1 MRIQRAAPANELLAK
16 LLFLILPTVFVA
28 YFLLYNLNEYFSFLQ
43 NSGMKWTIM
52 FAAGMAAS
60 AIFHGFRFRALLP
73 FIGLILLLRLGYA
86 GIDALAPGEFDQ
98 PVLEANYKIFS
109 VLFVL
114 GWIVGW
120 GFVRLRYW
128 AIGMSAALLL
138 ACIYII
144 AKYKADTVAHL
155 TWAFAPALLYSV
167 YIIFTAEQIYSYGDK
182 SKKFWWFLARRL
194 MGFTVLAAL
203 LLFGVF
209 FLMRKDIEAAVANY
223 GAGGQK
229 GKGSMMKQNKDKRT
243 FDLNDYSRLSSALGR
258 SNDFLFCARIDN
270 FFPNTDIPNP
280 LYLTAFYYTKFDT
293 ATETFE
299 REKNAPTPQ
308 NDLFEPDPSQIPLFA
323 TRTDSSVIR
332 NSGTMKGGKTV
343 EIQVYSKNLSPSTYL
358 APHTGFFVQPITV
371 EKDFRDSFKYAF
383 RAKSFVS
390 ELNSAYFVYNARDSE
405 IKHFQEKRFEI
416 LRHVTDY
423 GNEDPAFMKY
433 YTYMPGDEKFQ
444 KISTLAHEL
453 TVNAKTPVDKVIAL
467 RDWFL
472 SRDPAGQPLF
482 KYTDN
487 PGIPDIPNASKLMY
501 FLFENRKGYCAYY
514 AGATLFMLRSL
525 GIPSRIA
532 VGFLTV
538 DRSGGKNKGW
548 YWYYEDQAHA
558 WVQVY
563 FPGYGWLDFDTT
575 VGNDEAQQSPQPD
588 GTPPMAPPQSYLSED
603 GIVESVD
610 TARKTMTVKLHRFN
624 LHDKEYALSP
634 HDAILDVHIAAI
646 RQDSV
651 DVPLASV
658 HGGDSITAVS
668 YADAFKDFTARS
680 GESAESLI
688 KRFPSPE
695 PIDEIYVKRKPD
707 VRKEVP
713 PVPPKKEESV
723 NVRKVIYT
731 IAGIAGGLLLL
742 FFALPVVVMTY
753 YRMRARNAKTPES
766 NAYWTYRAA
775 AFYLHQLGFL
785 RGRRTPMQYAREQ
798 IDPALGTNLTAFMNA
813 YLKVKYAKQ
822 PLTPSE
828 TARVTAFLAPFF
840 MQVRTRIQKGKRM
853 ASFLNP
859 IRTIAFFVQP
869 NNDEPG
875 NA

>member
-16 LLFLILPTVFVA
+16 LLFLILPTACVA

-52 FAAGMAAS
+52 FTAGMVGS

-73 FIGLILLLRLGYA
+73 FIGLMVLLRLGYA
-86 GIDALAPGEFDQ
+86 GIGALSLGEFDQ
-98 PVLEANYKIFS
+98 PVLEANYKVFS

-144 AKYKADTVAHL
+144 AKYKADTVGHL

-167 YIIFTAEQIYSYGDK
+167 YIIFTAEQIYSYDDK
-182 SKKFWWFLARRL
+182 SEKFWWFLTRRL
-194 MGFTVLAAL
+194 VGFAVLAAL

-209 FLMRKDIEAAVANY
+209 FLMRKDIRETVANY

-243 FDLNDYSRLSSALGR
+243 FDLNDYSRLSSSLGR
-258 SNDFLFCARIDN
+258 SNDFLFLARIDN

-280 LYLTAFYYTKFDT
+280 LYLTAFYYNKFDT
-293 ATETFE
+293 TTETFE
-299 REKNAPTPQ
+299 REKTAPVPK
-308 NDLFEPDPSQIPLFA
+308 NDLFEPDPSQISLFA
-323 TRTDSSVIR
+323 TRTDSSVIK
-332 NSGTMKGGKTV
+332 NSGTLKGGKTV
-343 EIQVYSKNLSPSTYL
+343 EIQVYSKNLSPNTYL

-383 RAKSFVS
+383 RAKSYVS
-390 ELNSAYFVYNARDSE
+390 ELNSAYFVYNAKDPQ
-405 IKHFQEKRFEI
+405 IKQFQEKRFEI
-416 LRHVTDY
+416 LRKVTDY
-423 GNEDPAFMKY
+423 SHEDAAFMKY
-433 YTYMPGDEKFQ
+433 YTYMPGDQKFQ
-444 KISTLAHEL
+444 KISNLAHEI
-453 TVNAKTPVDKVIAL
+453 TAKATTPVDKVIAL

-472 SRDPAGQPLF
+472 SKDPAGQPLF

-575 VGNDEAQQSPQPD
+575 VGNDDAQQSPQPD
-588 GTPPMAPPQSYLSED
+588 GTPPMSPPQSYLSED
-603 GIVESVD
+603 GIVENVD
-610 TARKTMTVKLHRFN
+610 TAKKLMRVKVHRFN
-624 LHDKEYALSP
+624 LHDKEYKLSA
-634 HDAILDVHIAAI
+634 HDAMLDVHIAAI

-658 HGGDSITAVS
+658 HSGDSVTAVS
-668 YADAFKDFTARS
+668 YADAFKNFTARN
-680 GESAESLI
+680 GEAAEPLI
-688 KRFPSPE
+688 SRFPNPQ
-695 PIDEIYVKRKPD
+695 PIDEVYLKRAPDTLKEEKPI
-707 VRKEVP
+707 
-713 PVPPKKEESV
+713 PPKKEEPV
-723 NVRKVIYT
+723 NGRKILYT
-731 IAGIAGGLLLL
+731 AIGIVGGLLIL
-742 FFALPVVVMTY
+742 FFAMPAIVMAY
-753 YRMRARNAKTPES
+753 YKSRARNAKTPES
-766 NAYWTYRAA
+766 KAYWTYRAA
-775 AFYLHQLGFL
+775 SFYLNQLGFL
-785 RGRRTPMQYAREQ
+785 RGRRTPMQYAREL
-798 IDPALGTNLTAFMNA
+798 IDPSLGTSFTGFMST

-822 PLTPSE
+822 PLTANE
-828 TARVTAFLAPFF
+828 AEKVTAFLPSFF
-840 MQVRTRIQKGKRM
+840 TQVRSRVKGNKRF

-859 IRTIAFFVQP
+859 MRTIAFFVQP
-869 NNDEPG
+869 GEDE
-875 NA
+875 NTA